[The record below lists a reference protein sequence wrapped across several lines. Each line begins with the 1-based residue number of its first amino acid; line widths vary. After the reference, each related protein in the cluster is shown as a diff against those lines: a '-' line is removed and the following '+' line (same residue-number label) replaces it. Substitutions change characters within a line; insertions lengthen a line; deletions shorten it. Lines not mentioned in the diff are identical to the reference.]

1 MLSGLL
7 FMGSNEEQLMLLS
20 VLNIDPSSYSNILL
34 SFGFAV
40 FLFALGLILLWEKL
54 THYLPSATT
63 QPSATGDYSQLNNAE
78 TIHDAS
84 SDFLEDDEDE
94 DAMQLKTR
102 VGPNHI

>member
-20 VLNIDPSSYSNILL
+20 ALNIDPSSYSNILL

-63 QPSATGDYSQLNNAE
+63 QQSATGDYSQLNNVE